1 MKQLLPLALL
11 MALQVCFLQGSSA
24 ADAGAKSPALP
35 KSKPMKFEFALIGDT
50 PYDDAQETNLFP
62 NLIKDINSAKLA
74 FVVHDGDF
82 KSGASPC
89 SDELFERRL
98 RQFQTFKHPLIY
110 LFGDNEWSDC
120 GQTKTNRTDPMER
133 LETLRAMFCAGEES
147 LGQRRLPL
155 TRQSVDPDHAIYRE
169 NVLWTKGSVVFL
181 GLNVPGNSNNYG
193 QPEYG
198 PRNAANLSW
207 MKRGFDLARTGG
219 FQAIMIVIQANPH
232 FDLNPTNALRRGFN
246 DLINRLEM
254 ETIAFGKPVVLVH
267 GDSHYYRIDQ
277 PLLGKRSGR
286 RLENFTRVETFGNPD
301 NHWIRVT
308 VNPRDPNFF
317 TYRPEYVR
325 KNWVNHAR

>member
-1 MKQLLPLALL
+1 MKQLLSLALL
-11 MALQVCFLQGSSA
+11 MALQLGFFQDISA
-24 ADAGAKSPALP
+24 ADAGARLPAPP

-50 PYDDAQETNLFP
+50 PYDDAQETNHFP
-62 NLIKDINSAKLA
+62 NLIADLNRAKVA
-74 FVVHDGDF
+74 FVVHNGDF

-89 SDELFERRL
+89 SDELFERRR

-120 GQTKTNRTDPMER
+120 GQTTTDKTDPMER

-147 LGQRRLPL
+147 LGQRRLLL
-155 TRQSVDPDHAIYRE
+155 TRQSVDPEHALYRE
-169 NVLWTKGSVVFL
+169 NVLWTRGSVVFL

-198 PRNAANLSW
+198 PRNAANLAW

-232 FDLNPTNALRRGFN
+232 FDLRATNALRRGFN
-246 DLINRLEM
+246 DLINLLEK
-254 ETIAFGKPVVLVH
+254 ETIAFAKPVVLVH

-301 NHWIRVT
+301 NHWIRVS
-308 VNPRDPNFF
+308 VNPSDPNFF

-325 KNWVNHAR
+325 KNLVNHAR

>member
-1 MKQLLPLALL
+1 MNKLLSLALL
-11 MALQVCFLQGSSA
+11 FTFQLFLLQSVPA
-24 ADAGAKSPALP
+24 ADGGAKPPAPP

-50 PYDDAQETNLFP
+50 PYDDDQETNLFP
-62 NLIKDINSAKLA
+62 NLLADLNRAKLA

-98 RQFQTFKHPLIY
+98 KQFQTSKHPLIY
-110 LFGDNEWSDC
+110 LFGDNEWTDC
-120 GQTKTNRTDPMER
+120 GRSATHKTDPMER
-133 LETLRAMFCAGEES
+133 LETLRAMFCVGEES
-147 LGQRRLPL
+147 LGRRRIPL
-155 TRQSVDPDHAIYRE
+155 TRQNVDPDHAIYRE
-169 NVLWTKGSVVFL
+169 NVLWTMGSVVFL

-198 PRNAANLSW
+198 PRNAANLAW

-219 FQAIMIVIQANPH
+219 FQALMIVIQANPH
-232 FDLNPTNALRRGFN
+232 FDLGATNSLRRGFN
-246 DLINRLEM
+246 DMINLLEK
-254 ETIAFGKPVVLVH
+254 ETIAFAKPVVLVH

-277 PLLGKRSGR
+277 PLLGKRSGK

-325 KNWVNHAR
+325 KNFVNHKR

>member
-35 KSKPMKFEFALIGDT
+35 QSKPMKFEFALIGDT

-169 NVLWTKGSVVFL
+169 NVLWTKGSAVFL

-325 KNWVNHAR
+325 KNRVNHAR

>member
-35 KSKPMKFEFALIGDT
+35 QSKPMKFEFALIGDT
-50 PYDDAQETNLFP
+50 PYDDAQETNHFP
-62 NLIKDINSAKLA
+62 NLIDDLNRAKLA

-325 KNWVNHAR
+325 KNRVNHAR